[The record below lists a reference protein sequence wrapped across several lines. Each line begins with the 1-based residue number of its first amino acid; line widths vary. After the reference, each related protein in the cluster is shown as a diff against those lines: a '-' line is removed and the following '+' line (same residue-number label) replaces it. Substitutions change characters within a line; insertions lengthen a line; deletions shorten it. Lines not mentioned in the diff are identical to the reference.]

1 MHKCTILGTTN
12 IWRVPRRIE
21 YRRMLQCKSTEA
33 EGVEKV
39 AIHTHVQVAIHTYV
53 CIATTY
59 ICKLQYIQIHTY
71 MYFWKHT
78 IGSTVM
84 RRVPRP
90 RGSNLKS
97 PGIASGLL
105 TRSIMAG
112 QPASISMRPTHRR
125 ICPIEPCV
133 WHDSNI
139 HGCDVTWLIRVEMD
153 SSLEWKTRQKGN
165 RNGEDPMR
173 ANSVRQKWYYSI
185 K

>member
-59 ICKLQYIQIHTY
+59 IYKLQYIQIHTY

-97 PGIASGLL
+97 PGIAPGLL
-105 TRSIMAG
+105 TRSIMAS
-112 QPASISMRPTHRR
+112 QPASISMSPTHRR
-125 ICPIEPCV
+125 IWPIEPCA
-133 WHDSNI
+133 HDMTRI
-139 HGCDVTWLIRVEMD
+139 FMGVMWRD
-153 SSLEWKTRQKGN
+153 SFALRFIGFIIGLENARKGRQK
-165 RNGEDPMR
+165 RR
-173 ANSVRQKWYYSI
+173 KSYQV
-185 K
+185 